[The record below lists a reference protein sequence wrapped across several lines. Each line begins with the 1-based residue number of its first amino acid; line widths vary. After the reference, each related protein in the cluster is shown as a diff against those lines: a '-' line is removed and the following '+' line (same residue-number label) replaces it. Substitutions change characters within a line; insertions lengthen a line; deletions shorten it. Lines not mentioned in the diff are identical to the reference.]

1 MKLLDL
7 VQRHGARPLGPVVA
21 TAVGGGLLGAVIV
34 AVANLAIARGTSGGA
49 LALGL
54 AFLVALEAM
63 FACNRW
69 SARAIV
75 EAFENTQHALR
86 QEVAEALRSAPL
98 RAIEQLGDAR
108 GQVIGDLTFISS
120 AITRLVTVLQQGA
133 FLACI
138 TVVIGFI
145 SGKAL
150 LIWLVTCAVIGRQLL
165 PGLARLKALR
175 GQQSTR
181 AGVLHGELEA
191 FVEGFLQLKLDP
203 AAADEVVGEI
213 DRANDTLHDGLMQVS
228 DTSDR
233 IFLTSNTTFFAIA
246 FGISVFAPA
255 SALGLGPELG
265 YEMIIL
271 GSLSLG
277 PLFGLLTGLPMVTR
291 VEASATAIVEVLERL
306 ATARPDAP
314 GRDGSAFD
322 TVALAQL
329 SFSYGGDRDDGFT
342 VGPIDLTL
350 RRGELVFVTG
360 GNGSGKTTLMKMLLG
375 LYPCSGRIMW
385 DGRAV
390 GGARMADF
398 RGLFTAIFGGQFLFD
413 RLYGLDAPPERVEAL
428 LERFGIADVVGWD
441 DEHFGH
447 LELSSGQRMRLAMV
461 VALLEDRPIC
471 VFDEWTANQDPQTTW
486 MYYDTLLPELIA
498 EGRTVIAVSHD
509 DRFFDRADHLIEL
522 RHGRVV
528 VERRD
533 G

>member
-7 VQRHGARPLGPVVA
+7 VQRHGGQPLGPVVA
-21 TAVGGGLLGAVIV
+21 AAVGGGFLGAVIV

-75 EAFENTQHALR
+75 EVFENTQHALR
-86 QEVAEALRSAPL
+86 EEVAEALRSAPL
-98 RAIEQLGDAR
+98 RAVEQLGDAR

-120 AITRLVTVLQQGA
+120 VITRLVTVLQQGT

-165 PGLARLKALR
+165 PGLARLKDLR
-175 GQQSTR
+175 GQQSKR

-203 AAADEVVGEI
+203 TAADEVVRQI
-213 DRANDTLHDGLMQVS
+213 DAANDTLHDGLMQVS

-255 SALGLGPELG
+255 NTLGLGPELG

-277 PLFGLLTGLPMVTR
+277 PLFGLVTGLPMVTR
-291 VEASATAIVEVLERL
+291 AEASAVSILDVLDRL
-306 ATARPDAP
+306 TTARADAP
-314 GRDGSAFD
+314 GRDGGAFD
-322 TVALAQL
+322 AVALQGL
-329 SFSYGGDRDDGFT
+329 SFSYDGDDGFT
-342 VGPIDLTL
+342 VGPVDLTL

-360 GNGSGKTTLMKMLLG
+360 GNGSGKTTMMKMLLG
-375 LYPCSGRIMW
+375 LYRCGGRILW
-385 DGRAV
+385 DGHAV
-390 GGARMADF
+390 GGARMADY

-413 RLYGLDAPPERVEAL
+413 RPYGLDAPPERVAAL
-428 LERFGIADVVGWD
+428 LDRFGIADVVAWD
-441 DEHFGH
+441 GERFGH

-471 VFDEWTANQDPQTTW
+471 VFDEWTANQDPETTW

-522 RHGRVV
+522 RHGQVA